1 LPEARIKLRLFEE
14 QIRLM
19 NDLGYVADI
28 DKPRSKEELSVIA
41 KGKKESE
48 DTIKALLELIE
59 QRFDDG
65 TAAQGGCAA
74 SPESV
79 ESSHI

>member
-1 LPEARIKLRLFEE
+1 
-14 QIRLM
+14 M

-41 KGKKESE
+41 KGKN
-48 DTIKALLELIE
+48 
-59 QRFDDG
+59 
-65 TAAQGGCAA
+65 GCAA